1 MSYSPVRHSPP
12 GRSPRCR
19 STCMC
24 KACRQRSIW
33 ARIKLFSSISC
44 TLKILTRIFY
54 SYFRTN
60 LFLCLLSFVSFRFL
74 TFACRSRL
82 PTLVICHFFNLFSR
96 LLRAF
101 CLSRQRRIEIMP
113 SLSPTCQLLSLYFLS
128 FFIFFYLFRCFSL
141 FSPLFEAFSI
151 FFWRFL
157 GLPRLFWGT
166 AMVFATSGHF
176 LGKFWKQWQYNRYFF
191 EKSYLLILYP
201 YFCHHF

>member
-44 TLKILTRIFY
+44 ALKILTRIFY

-113 SLSPTCQLLSLYFLS
+113 SLSPTCQLLSSYFLS
-128 FFIFFYLFRCFSL
+128 FFL
-141 FSPLFEAFSI
+141 FSPFFGVFEAL
-151 FFWRFL
+151 WRFL
-157 GLPRLFWGT
+157 YL
-166 AMVFATSGHF
+166 F
-176 LGKFWKQWQYNRYFF
+176 LGAAV
-191 EKSYLLILYP
+191 L
-201 YFCHHF
+201 